1 MNIRAVHSH
10 HYIANAYVQQ
20 SYPVALVV
28 PDEIVVMKLAREKNV
43 AGDFSEVCK
52 SDLIKDI
59 ILADIVM
66 ICKGILNGFE
76 IVCNHL
82 FKNTLYIYIIIYIYK
97 HIFFKFQF
105 LYLSIYKNI

>member
-1 MNIRAVHSH
+1 M
-10 HYIANAYVQQ
+10 
-20 SYPVALVV
+20 ALVV
-28 PDEIVVMKLAREKNV
+28 PDEAAIMKLAREKNI

-66 ICKGILNGFE
+66 ICKGTLNGYE

-82 FKNTLYIYIIIYIYK
+82 FKISIYIYIYIYIFIYHICIYIYIIIYICIIYIYLNITFYK
-97 HIFFKFQF
+97 Q
-105 LYLSIYKNI
+105 L